1 MSTGKS
7 RYFVSEVLINLGYE
21 WTNIENDS
29 TKELYDNIIW
39 KDDTNKATR
48 TEFNNKMTEV
58 QNNEALRILRQK
70 RNKLLVDC
78 DYLAM
83 PDYPHS
89 TDTIKQAWLTY
100 RQALRDLPSTSSS
113 QLGDYFETDF
123 TLTNVTWP
131 TPPS

>member
-1 MSTGKS
+1 MSTDKS
-7 RYFVSEVLINLGYE
+7 QYFVSEVLINLGYE

-29 TKELYDNIIW
+29 TKDIYDNIIW
-39 KDDTNKATR
+39 KDDSNKATR
-48 TEFNNKMTEV
+48 DEVYNKLTEL
-58 QNNEALRILRQK
+58 QNIKALKILRED
-70 RNKLLVDC
+70 RNRLLFDC

-100 RQALRDLPSTSSS
+100 RQALRDLPENSSP